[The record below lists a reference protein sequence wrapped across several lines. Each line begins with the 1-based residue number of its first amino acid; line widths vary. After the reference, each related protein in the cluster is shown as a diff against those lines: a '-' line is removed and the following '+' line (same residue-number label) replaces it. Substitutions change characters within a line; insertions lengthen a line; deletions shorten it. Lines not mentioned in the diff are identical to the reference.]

1 MLNEEILIF
10 GDGTAERDFVHVDDV
25 CSAIDRA
32 IDTYIPKFQESRDI
46 PSEVNIGSGHG
57 TTLNEILCTIS
68 KYINRELRIRYVDS
82 RSFDVKKNVLDIS
95 LAKTTLAW
103 SPTIKLDNGV

>member
-1 MLNEEILIF
+1 MLNEEIMIF

-32 IDTYIPKFQESRDI
+32 IDTYLPKFQEIHSI
-46 PSEVNIGSGHG
+46 PTEVNIGSGNG
-57 TTLNEILCTIS
+57 TTLNEVIYTIS
-68 KYINRELRIRYVDS
+68 KCINRELRIRYADS

-95 LAKTTLAW
+95 LAKKALAW
-103 SPTIKLDNGV
+103 SPTIKLDKGI